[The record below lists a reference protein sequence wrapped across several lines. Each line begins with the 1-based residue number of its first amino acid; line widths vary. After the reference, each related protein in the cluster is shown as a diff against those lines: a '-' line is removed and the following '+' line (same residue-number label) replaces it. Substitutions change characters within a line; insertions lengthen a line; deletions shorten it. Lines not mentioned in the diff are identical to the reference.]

1 MSTDSHDHPRS
12 RVPAIH
18 RAAALLDALI
28 DDGPLHLSELAR
40 RLGLP
45 KSSVSNLC
53 SAMAEVGWVRR
64 TNEGFVL
71 GARLVRY
78 SQAYFG
84 ALDPAREFQS
94 TCDTLADGLTYTT
107 QLAMLGRDRSVTYI
121 ARREGTRGVSV
132 ASGLGQPLP
141 AHCTGAGKALLAA
154 LPEPELER
162 WIPLGP
168 LAKLTAHSISDANTL
183 REELVRTRRR
193 GFAVDDEET
202 LEGVYCIARALPA
215 WGSVEQQLAVS
226 VTLLKAHLINHEEER
241 AVHDQLEVIFREL
254 SLRLGTTTPPSPVT

>member
-1 MSTDSHDHPRS
+1 MSTVSHDHPRS
-12 RVPAIH
+12 RVPAIT

-40 RLGLP
+40 RLGLA

-53 SAMAEVGWVRR
+53 SAMESVGWVRR
-64 TNEGFVL
+64 TDDGFVL
-71 GARLVRY
+71 GARLVAY

-94 TCDTLADGLTYTT
+94 TCDSLPGGPTYTT
-107 QLAMLGRDRSVTYI
+107 QLAMLGRDQSVTYI
-121 ARREGTRGVSV
+121 ARRQGTRGVSV
-132 ASGLGQPLP
+132 ASDLGQPLP

-162 WIPLGP
+162 WMPPGP
-168 LAKLTAHSISDANTL
+168 LAKLTAHSISDPDTL
-183 REELVRTRRR
+183 REELAQTRRR

-202 LEGVYCIARALPA
+202 LEGVYCIARALPS
-215 WGSVEQQLAVS
+215 WGSVEQQLALS
-226 VTLLKAHLINHEEER
+226 VTLLKAHLANREEER
-241 AVHDQLEVIFREL
+241 AVHEQLEAIFREL
-254 SLRLGTTTPPSPVT
+254 SLRLGTTAPAPVA